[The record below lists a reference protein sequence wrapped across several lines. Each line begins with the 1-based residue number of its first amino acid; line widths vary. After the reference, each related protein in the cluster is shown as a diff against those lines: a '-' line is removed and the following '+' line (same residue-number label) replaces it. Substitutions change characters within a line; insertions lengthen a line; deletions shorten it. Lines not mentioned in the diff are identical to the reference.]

1 LEDGT
6 VEYIA
11 ARKDVD
17 LEKLKANEYTLDE
30 LIETTERNIGKLEN
44 QDVYVKT
51 GRYGMYVE
59 YGDKRISIKSPDLT
73 FDNIKID
80 DIEKL
85 LETPKEK
92 SVLRE
97 LNSQMD
103 IRRGQYGA
111 YVYYKRHDMK
121 KPQFLNI
128 KKCPHGFLNCSVE
141 ILVEWLCTTY
151 NLPPPPPP

>member
-1 LEDGT
+1 
-6 VEYIA
+6 
-11 ARKDVD
+11 
-17 LEKLKANEYTLDE
+17 
-30 LIETTERNIGKLEN
+30 
-44 QDVYVKT
+44 
-51 GRYGMYVE
+51 MYVE

-73 FDNIKID
+73 FENIKID
-80 DIEKL
+80 DVEKL

-97 LNSQMD
+97 LNSHMD

-111 YVYYKRHDMK
+111 YVYYKRPDMN

-151 NLPPPPPP
+151 NLPPPPP